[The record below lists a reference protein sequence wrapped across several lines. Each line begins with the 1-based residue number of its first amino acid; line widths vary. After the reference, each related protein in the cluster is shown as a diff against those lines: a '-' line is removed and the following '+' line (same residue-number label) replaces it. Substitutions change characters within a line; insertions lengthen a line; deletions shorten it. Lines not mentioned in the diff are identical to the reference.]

1 MGVVRWQWGAGGIDC
16 AHRLMEAAGEL
27 EPRATEAT
35 GMDLEAMQ
43 ELQQVDLQR
52 DEARRRLEGV
62 VAQITEHPY
71 IAALNAELEAQ
82 TQAAAQA
89 AATGREAAA
98 AVEQAQRR
106 IEAADER
113 LYGGSIT
120 NPRTLTELQSDL
132 YAQRQKLVELQDT
145 ELASRQQAEEAFGAE
160 RWLRQLRERSL
171 EIWNARQS
179 ELAAQRDTAQQRMDA
194 LTAQVEE
201 HRRQLRE
208 ADLEVYDE
216 YRSRRPRV
224 VAAVAGGVCEE
235 CRLALPTMV
244 ITRAR
249 RSIEPI
255 ECPSCGCLVRVA

>member
-1 MGVVRWQWGAGGIDC
+1 
-16 AHRLMEAAGEL
+16 
-27 EPRATEAT
+27 
-35 GMDLEAMQ
+35 MQ
-43 ELQQVDLQR
+43 ELQKVDLQR

-62 VAQITEHPY
+62 LAQISEHPHL
-71 IAALNAELEAQ
+71 AALNAELEAQ

-89 AATGREAAA
+89 AAAGREAAA

-132 YAQRQKLVELQDT
+132 YAQRQKLVELQDAA
-145 ELASRQQAEEAFGAE
+145 LASRQQAEESFGAE

-171 EIWNARQS
+171 EIWNERQS
-179 ELAAQRDTAQQRMDA
+179 ELTAQRDTAQQRMDE
-194 LTAQVEE
+194 LTALVDQ
-201 HRRQLRE
+201 HRLRLRE

-216 YRSRRPRV
+216 YRRRRPRV

-235 CRLALPTMV
+235 CHLALPTMV

-249 RSIEPI
+249 RSVEPI